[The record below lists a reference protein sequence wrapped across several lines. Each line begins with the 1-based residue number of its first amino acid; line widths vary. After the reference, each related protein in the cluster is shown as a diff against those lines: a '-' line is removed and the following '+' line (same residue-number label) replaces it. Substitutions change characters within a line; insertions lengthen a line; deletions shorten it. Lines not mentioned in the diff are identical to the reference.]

1 MHSNLPFFSS
11 SAAQKFLQKN
21 SHPQNRTPSQFN
33 SMMLH
38 VLERRPLLLHSL
50 LLFLLCLPPNKA
62 FLQTSSSST
71 STTSQPLIHDLRN
84 HLHSLLLHDP
94 RFTVLLNEDTIG
106 VTSDQNEQQRNE
118 IQMAQ
123 STLGRAITSF
133 LEDHADPVFS
143 GLTYP
148 SSDCKKMLDKWM
160 ATCVFG

>member
-1 MHSNLPFFSS
+1 
-11 SAAQKFLQKN
+11 
-21 SHPQNRTPSQFN
+21 
-33 SMMLH
+33 MMLH

-71 STTSQPLIHDLRN
+71 TTTSQPLIHDLRN